1 MKIFISVFF
10 LLTSI
15 VSMLILVGKKMRK
28 PFKSCG
34 ESCYCID
41 EEMLGNE
48 GSAEFKLSWR
58 LLILITKRFQ
68 FTQKESKKNGYKFGQ
83 DQ

>member
-15 VSMLILVGKKMRK
+15 VSLLILVGKKMGK

-34 ESCYCID
+34 ESCECIN
-41 EEMLGNE
+41 EEKLGYE
-48 GSAEFKLSWR
+48 GLPSLNYR
-58 LLILITKRFQ
+58 GDCL
-68 FTQKESKKNGYKFGQ
+68 
-83 DQ
+83 

>member
-34 ESCYCID
+34 ESCECIN
-41 EEMLGNE
+41 EEMLGTE
-48 GSAEFKLSWR
+48 GATSLNYRGECL
-58 LLILITKRFQ
+58 
-68 FTQKESKKNGYKFGQ
+68 Y
-83 DQ
+83 

>member
-15 VSMLILVGKKMRK
+15 ASMLILVGKKMRK

-34 ESCYCID
+34 ENCECID
-41 EEMLGNE
+41 EEMLGWDA
-48 GSAEFKLSWR
+48 SVV
-58 LLILITKRFQ
+58 
-68 FTQKESKKNGYKFGQ
+68 YK
-83 DQ
+83 

>member
-34 ESCYCID
+34 ESCRCID
-41 EEMLGNE
+41 EKMLGYE
-48 GSAEFKLSWR
+48 GAPSLNSR
-58 LLILITKRFQ
+58 GDCL
-68 FTQKESKKNGYKFGQ
+68 Y
-83 DQ
+83 